1 MSLQR
6 TARAAVRILALA
18 VPMVALAG
26 CTVADASDGQPQP
39 ALAIEA
45 ACLLTDG
52 RVVPL
57 QVEVAVTDEQ
67 RQTGLMGRKT
77 LAPDAG
83 MLFVYDSPRAPD
95 HGFWMF
101 KTLIPLDIAY
111 IDNAGVIRSIRQ
123 MYPCRASNGV
133 GCPAYPAGTAVSQA
147 LEVNQG
153 FFRDHYIRT
162 GDRFSR
168 DPRTCGR

>member
-1 MSLQR
+1 MNLQR
-6 TARAAVRILALA
+6 TARAAIRCLA
-18 VPMVALAG
+18 VAVAVIALAG
-26 CTVADASDGQPQP
+26 CTAADASDGQQ
-39 ALAIEA
+39 LGVEA

-57 QVEVAVTDEQ
+57 QVEVAVTDQQ
-67 RQTGLMGRKT
+67 RQTGLMGRNT

-111 IDNAGVIRSIRQ
+111 IDSAGVIRSIRQ
-123 MYPCRASNGV
+123 MYPCHAGNGV
-133 GCPAYPAGTAVSQA
+133 GCPSYPAGTAFTQA

-153 FFRDHYIRT
+153 FFKNHNIRT